1 VIGAPGLTAEQTAY
15 WEDVMRK
22 LSATDAFAAFAQKNQ
37 LDIAFRGS
45 ADMRK
50 YLDKQYG
57 EMKEVMTFLGLVK

>member
-1 VIGAPGLTAEQTAY
+1 VL
-15 WEDVMRK
+15 RK
-22 LSATDAFAAFAQKNQ
+22 LAATDAFATFAQKNQ